1 MNLTIQKYF
10 FPVLFDGSLSDTK
23 LQLFTLSTCLAGLGV
38 LDPTS
43 VPTEVYNTSKQA
55 QLLLPMP

>member
-43 VPTEVYNTSKQA
+43 IQKEVYNTSKQA
-55 QLLLPMP
+55 QLLLPMS